1 MRKSLFSE
9 DEILGILR
17 EADVGLKPKEVC
29 RRHAIS
35 QQTFY
40 RWRTQFVGQ
49 HGANAK
55 LHCLEVEN
63 RRLKQVVAEL
73 SLDNQA
79 LKAVLTRKNPNRR
92 WEKYA
97 ASIVKNNSE

>member
-1 MRKSLFSE
+1 MRKSLFTD

-17 EADVGLKPKEVC
+17 EVDAGSKPKEVC
-29 RRHAIS
+29 RRHGIS

-40 RWRTQFVGQ
+40 RWKTQFAMQG
-49 HGANAK
+49 GANVK
-55 LHCLEVEN
+55 QLHSLEVEN

-79 LKAVLTRKNPNRR
+79 LRAVLARKNPNRR
-92 WEKYA
+92 VLGYREA
-97 ASIVKNNSE
+97 GGG

>member
-9 DEILGILR
+9 DEILGILK
-17 EADVGLKPKEVC
+17 EADAGLKPKEVC
-29 RRHAIS
+29 RRHGIS

-40 RWRTQFVGQ
+40 RWKTQFAGQ
-49 HGANAK
+49 SSANAK
-55 LHCLEVEN
+55 QFHYLEVEN

-79 LKAVLTRKNPNRR
+79 LRAVLARKNPHRR
-92 WEKYA
+92 V
-97 ASIVKNNSE
+97 SG